1 MEPERYSAETK
12 AWLELWSTYKLTL
25 AKTNDREFRTTAPAT
40 IDRGTYGYLVTS
52 VDGVEHRR
60 RIRITGGVAWEY
72 EEITETGEAK

>member
-12 AWLELWSTYKLTL
+12 AWLEVAWHKVPLSR
-25 AKTNDREFRTTAPAT
+25 TNDRQVCTVKPESHLA
-40 IDRGTYGYLVTS
+40 GLSGYLVVS

-72 EEITETGEAK
+72 EEITE